1 MGSVSGSGVDSRVA
15 RDGRCGLAVDA
26 KVEELVNVLLL
37 LGPEPGR
44 RDEDR
49 SGMLAIEAAAGRD
62 EHDCGCTAPCM
73 ALGRVIERPSVT
85 DKDHGLSKAPVHHS
99 NTEIRLPPWSHERET
114 EREGERGRE
123 EESERGRSMWRPR
136 QPCIPMWM

>member
-1 MGSVSGSGVDSRVA
+1 MGSVSGNRVDSRVA

-37 LGPEPGR
+37 HGPEPGR

-62 EHDCGCTAPCM
+62 ETTVD
-73 ALGRVIERPSVT
+73 AL
-85 DKDHGLSKAPVHHS
+85 LPVWH
-99 NTEIRLPPWSHERET
+99 W
-114 EREGERGRE
+114 GEL
-123 EESERGRSMWRPR
+123 
-136 QPCIPMWM
+136 

>member
-1 MGSVSGSGVDSRVA
+1 
-15 RDGRCGLAVDA
+15 
-26 KVEELVNVLLL
+26 
-37 LGPEPGR
+37 
-44 RDEDR
+44 
-49 SGMLAIEAAAGRD
+49 
-62 EHDCGCTAPCM
+62 M

-123 EESERGRSMWRPR
+123 EESERRGVCGDRGSHTNVDVAPPALCEQYKETGA
-136 QPCIPMWM
+136 QPKY